1 MRRRKWLLDRSL
13 PKLVMQSENLSH
25 LLYLVISHLTARSY
39 LALFLSLKLPNFNC
53 VKRRSR
59 ALWRVVRMHV
69 VLRSVAWWWF
79 ELRVE
84 LPSRSTRFETEL
96 CKAIGEFETE
106 CANKRF
112 W

>member
-1 MRRRKWLLDRSL
+1 
-13 PKLVMQSENLSH
+13 
-25 LLYLVISHLTARSY
+25 
-39 LALFLSLKLPNFNC
+39 
-53 VKRRSR
+53 
-59 ALWRVVRMHV
+59 MHV